1 MPHQLNICETDHP
14 MMHKSYLLWAFVGM
28 VGYSFVALL
37 VKLATA
43 SGRFSGFFVLMIS
56 ASMVVIS
63 SATIT
68 LLRGEM
74 KAFSW
79 SNLAS
84 TDGGFLLGAGVALVV
99 AVLSYFLALSQGPAS
114 IVVPVFGMFIVG
126 GAVLGLLFLHEPLTL
141 RKTIGILLAIAS
153 IYLIAG
159 HQKP

>member
-1 MPHQLNICETDHP
+1 MN
-14 MMHKSYLLWAFVGM
+14 KSYLVWAFVGM
-28 VGYSFVALL
+28 FGYSFTALL

-43 SGRFSGFFVLMIS
+43 SGRFSGFFVLMVS

-63 SATIT
+63 AGTIT
-68 LLRGEM
+68 FLRGEM

-79 SNLAS
+79 NNLA
-84 TDGGFLLGAGVALVV
+84 TADGAFLLGTGVALVI
-99 AVLSYFLALSQGPAS
+99 AVVSYFLALSTGPAS

-141 RKTIGILLAIAS
+141 RKGIGILLAIAS

-159 HQKP
+159 YSKL

>member
-1 MPHQLNICETDHP
+1 
-14 MMHKSYLLWAFVGM
+14 MMNKSYLLWACVGM

-63 SATIT
+63 AATIT
-68 LLRGEM
+68 FLRGELE
-74 KAFSW
+74 AFSW
-79 SNLAS
+79 NNLA
-84 TDGGFLLGAGVALVV
+84 TADGAFLLGTGVALVI
-99 AVLSYFLALSQGPAS
+99 AVVSYFFALSEGPAS
-114 IVVPVFGMFIVG
+114 IVVPIFGMFIVG

-141 RKTIGILLAIAS
+141 RKAIGILLAIAS

-159 HQKP
+159 QQKP

>member
-1 MPHQLNICETDHP
+1 
-14 MMHKSYLLWAFVGM
+14 MMNKSYLLWAFVGM

-63 SATIT
+63 SGTIT
-68 LLRGEM
+68 FLRGEM

-79 SNLAS
+79 NNLA
-84 TDGGFLLGAGVALVV
+84 TADGAFLLGTSVALVI
-99 AVLSYFLALSQGPAS
+99 AVVSYFFALSEGPAS
-114 IVVPVFGMFIVG
+114 IVVPIFGMFIVG
-126 GAVLGLLFLHEPLTL
+126 GAVLGLLFLHEPLTP
-141 RKTIGILLAIAS
+141 RKAIGILLAIAS

-159 HQKP
+159 QQKP

>member
-1 MPHQLNICETDHP
+1 
-14 MMHKSYLLWAFVGM
+14 MMNRSYLLWAFVGM

-63 SATIT
+63 SATIAF
-68 LLRGEM
+68 LRGDM
-74 KAFSW
+74 KALSW
-79 SNLAS
+79 SNLA
-84 TDGGFLLGAGVALVV
+84 TADGAFLLGTGVALVV
-99 AVLSYFLALSQGPAS
+99 AVVSYFFALSEGPAS
-114 IVVPVFGMFIVG
+114 IVVPIFGIFIVG

-141 RKTIGILLAIAS
+141 RKAIGILLAIAS

-159 HQKP
+159 QQKL

>member
-1 MPHQLNICETDHP
+1 MN
-14 MMHKSYLLWAFVGM
+14 KSYLLWAFVGM

-37 VKLATA
+37 VKLATT

-56 ASMVVIS
+56 ASMVVIT

-79 SNLAS
+79 NNLA
-84 TDGGFLLGAGVALVV
+84 TADGAFLLGTGIALVI
-99 AVLSYFLALSQGPAS
+99 AVVSYFFALSEGPAS
-114 IVVPVFGMFIVG
+114 VVVPIFGMFIVG
-126 GAVLGLLFLHEPLTL
+126 GAMLGLLFLHEPLTL
-141 RKTIGILLAIAS
+141 RKAIGILLAIAS

>member
-1 MPHQLNICETDHP
+1 
-14 MMHKSYLLWAFVGM
+14 MMNKSYLLWAFVGM

-43 SGRFSGFFVLMIS
+43 SGRFSGFFVLMVS

-63 SATIT
+63 SATIAFV
-68 LLRGEM
+68 RGEL

-79 SNLAS
+79 NNLV
-84 TDGGFLLGAGVALVV
+84 TIDGAFLLSTAVALVI
-99 AVLSYFLALSQGPAS
+99 AVVSYFFALSEGPAS
-114 IVVPVFGMFIVG
+114 IVVPIFGMFIVG

-141 RKTIGILLAIAS
+141 RKAIGILLAIAS

-159 HQKP
+159 HQKG